1 MIVDVP
7 PEMLS
12 NAHKINTNNLSAIP
26 MDKPRRYALQCYCA
40 GVTSLQHSAMRYKDK
55 PTDTATYE
63 IEGQIFIVT
72 AHFVGEKN
80 LDKVI
85 YDHAFHRAMEDSETA

>member
-26 MDKPRRYALQCYCA
+26 MDKPRRYAL
-40 GVTSLQHSAMRYKDK
+40 
-55 PTDTATYE
+55 
-63 IEGQIFIVT
+63 
-72 AHFVGEKN
+72 
-80 LDKVI
+80 
-85 YDHAFHRAMEDSETA
+85 